1 MQRLDIR
8 IDWGAFVKGDERIF
22 SMVYDTF
29 FNALYNYGC
38 KYTQNTELVED
49 AIQDLFVRFWKNRE
63 HLNEP
68 PSLKNY
74 LFKAF
79 RNHMND
85 RLKAAGRYVLD
96 DHGDQYP
103 FELVPSMEDEKIA
116 IEKTELT
123 KKKLSVAMEQLTD
136 RQREAIFLRFYEEFS
151 YPEIADMMGITVKA
165 TYKLMA
171 RSIDVVRGGLEGTNI
186 NVFLILFK
194 MALPSNKMS

>member
-1 MQRLDIR
+1 MQQLDIC
-8 IDWGAFVKGDERIF
+8 IDWDAFVKGDEHIF

-38 KYTQNTELVED
+38 KYTENTELVED
-49 AIQDLFVRFWKNRE
+49 AIQDLFVRFWKNRA

-79 RNHMND
+79 RNHMSD

-96 DHGDQYP
+96 DFGDQHP
-103 FELVPSMEDEKIA
+103 FALVPSVEDDQIIMENLEI
-116 IEKTELT
+116 T
-123 KKKLSVAMEQLTD
+123 KSKLSAAMIRLTD

-171 RSIDVVRGGLEGTNI
+171 RSIEVVREGLGGKNI

-194 MALPSNKMS
+194 TASSKK